1 MNLIV
6 TQRAEELHL
15 RFEVRG
21 RWEYND
27 ALTLAYQVKA
37 AGLRTGLSYILIDL
51 REVMAS
57 PAVEG
62 KFLVWDRLRRVL
74 PSYFKVALLAPV
86 GLVDLKERTPA
97 GTASVVLFQTER
109 AALAWL
115 DGILD
120 PGMPIKNPPVVERS
134 EGQVA
139 GKET

>member
-6 TQRAEELHL
+6 SLRAEEQHL
-15 RFEVRG
+15 RFVVRG

-37 AGLRTGLSYILIDL
+37 AALRTGLSHVLIDL

-74 PSYFKVALLAPV
+74 PASFKVALLAPV
-86 GLVDLKERTPA
+86 DLVDLRERTPA
-97 GTASVVLFQTER
+97 GSATVVLLQSER
-109 AALAWL
+109 AALLWL
-115 DGILD
+115 EGIQE
-120 PGMPIKNPPVVERS
+120 PIKNPSVVERS

>member
-6 TQRAEELHL
+6 SLRAEEQHL

-37 AGLRTGLSYILIDL
+37 AGLRTGLAHVLIDL
-51 REVMAS
+51 REVIAS

-74 PSYFKVALLAPV
+74 PPQFKVALLAPLD
-86 GLVDLKERTPA
+86 LVDLHERSPA
-97 GTASVVLFQTER
+97 GAASVVLFKSER
-109 AALAWL
+109 PAVLWL
-115 DGILD
+115 EGFQE
-120 PGMPIKNPPVVERS
+120 PIKNPSVLRA
-134 EGQVA
+134 EGQVT

>member
-6 TQRAEELHL
+6 SLRAEEQHLH
-15 RFEVRG
+15 FVVRG

-27 ALTLAYQVKA
+27 ALTLAYQIKA
-37 AGLRTGLSYILIDL
+37 AGLRTGLSHVLIDL

-74 PSYFKVALLAPV
+74 PPHFKVAMLAPV
-86 GLVDLKERTPA
+86 DLVDLAGRAPA
-97 GTASVVLFQTER
+97 GGAAVVLFQSER
-109 AALAWL
+109 AALLWL
-115 DGILD
+115 EGIQE
-120 PGMPIKNPPVVERS
+120 PIKNPSVVERS

>member
-6 TQRAEELHL
+6 TLRSQEQYL
-15 RFEVRG
+15 RFQARG

-37 AGLRTGLSYILIDL
+37 AGLRTGQSHVLIDL
-51 REVMAS
+51 REVHSS
-57 PAVEG
+57 PLVEG

-74 PSYFKVALLAPV
+74 PSDYKVAVLAPV
-86 GLVDLKERTPA
+86 ELVDLQERQIPGA
-97 GTASVVLFQTER
+97 ASVVLFANER
-109 AALAWL
+109 AATLWL
-115 DGILD
+115 DGVTEA
-120 PGMPIKNPPVVERS
+120 GRKNPPAVLRS